1 MKFNNLTF
9 VKKNICIACFIAF
22 SSILTAQ
29 TVEIK
34 EILKKNACSSCH
46 KLKSKFI
53 APSWTMIAEKGYS
66 TAQFSALVAVPVPSN
81 WPKYKAM
88 VGLPDVPKEDLEK
101 IATWVAELKY

>member
-1 MKFNNLTF
+1 M
-9 VKKNICIACFIAF
+9 KKNICILFCIAF
-22 SSILTAQ
+22 SRVLMAQ

-34 EILKKNACSSCH
+34 AILKKNACSTCH
-46 KLKSKFI
+46 KVKGKLI

-101 IATWVAELKY
+101 IATWVKELGIRN

>member
-1 MKFNNLTF
+1 M
-9 VKKNICIACFIAF
+9 KKNICIACFIAF

-29 TVEIK
+29 TAEIK
-34 EILKKNACSSCH
+34 EILKINACSSCH
-46 KLKSKFI
+46 KVKGKFI

-66 TAQFSALVAVPVPSN
+66 AAQFSALVAVPVPSN

-101 IATWVAELKY
+101 IAQWVLELKIKN

>member
-1 MKFNNLTF
+1 M
-9 VKKNICIACFIAF
+9 KKNICIAYFIAF

-29 TVEIK
+29 TPEIK
-34 EILKKNACSSCH
+34 AILKQNNCATCH
-46 KLKSKFI
+46 KLKGKFI

-66 TAQFSALVAVPVPSN
+66 VAQFSALVAVPVPSN

-101 IATWVAELKY
+101 IATWVNELKIKN